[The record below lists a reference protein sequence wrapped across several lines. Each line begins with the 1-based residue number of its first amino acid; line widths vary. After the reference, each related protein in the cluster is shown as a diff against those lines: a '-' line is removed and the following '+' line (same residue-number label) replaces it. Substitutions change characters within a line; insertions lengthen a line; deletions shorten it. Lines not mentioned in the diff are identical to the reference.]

1 MPPVKAEDKQQS
13 ANQCPA
19 EIEFLAQLEKISIRH
34 LHVVELLNEYR
45 SSPPLRQKEL
55 KVMIE
60 GSLVSEQEIGS
71 LWEAFQAHRTEH
83 GCQGLLVPVDNGN

>member
-1 MPPVKAEDKQQS
+1 MPPAEDKQQS

-34 LHVVELLNEYR
+34 LHVVELLIEYR

-55 KVMIE
+55 EAMIE
-60 GSLVSEQEIGS
+60 KSMVSEDEIS
-71 LWEAFQAHRTEH
+71 LLWDAFQAHRAEH
-83 GCQGLLVPVDNGN
+83 GCQGLYVPDDSGN